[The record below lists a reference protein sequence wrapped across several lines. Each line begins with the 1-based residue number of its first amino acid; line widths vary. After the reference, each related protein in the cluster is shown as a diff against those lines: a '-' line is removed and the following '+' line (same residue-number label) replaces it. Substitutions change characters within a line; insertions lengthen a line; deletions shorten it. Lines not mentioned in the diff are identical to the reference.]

1 MTVHVKP
8 ERQDTIA
15 RAQRVLGSLQG
26 LGEDI
31 AADCRALDTLL
42 ETYHAAGD
50 ELSRARAAK
59 RVEALLRSILDCLAA
74 FANARGRS

>member
-1 MTVHVKP
+1 MH
-8 ERQDTIA
+8 TIA
-15 RAQRVLGSLQG
+15 RAQRVRGNLQG

-31 AADCRALDTLL
+31 AADCRALDTLIDA
-42 ETYHAAGD
+42 YHDAGND
-50 ELSRARAAK
+50 ELARARAAK